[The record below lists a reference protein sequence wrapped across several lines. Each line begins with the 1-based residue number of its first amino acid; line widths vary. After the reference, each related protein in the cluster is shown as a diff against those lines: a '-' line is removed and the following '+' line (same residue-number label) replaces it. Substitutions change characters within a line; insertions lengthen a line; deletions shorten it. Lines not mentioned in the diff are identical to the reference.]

1 MRKSETMDMVHG
13 PLLKNLFLF
22 SLPLIASYTLQIA
35 FNAADTKVV
44 GKFSGADGLAAV
56 GATTPLVNLLI
67 SLFNGIAVGANIVI
81 ANMIGRQDQ
90 NNIPRAVHTSYWL
103 ALAGGILLTALGF
116 FLSEPMLAAIS
127 TPADI
132 IDQSVLYMRIYFAG
146 SLPLLIYDFG
156 SAILRSKGDTVRPT
170 VYLTVAGILNI
181 ILNLYTVIV
190 LKMGVSG
197 VAIATVISEIVS
209 AVLVTV
215 SLMRQSDA
223 TRLEWRQIRLDRH
236 IFSKIMRVGIPAG
249 IQNMMWSVSNIAVQ
263 QAMNTFGSIVVAGN
277 SAALNLEGFVYV
289 SMNAFTDACITFTS
303 QAAGAQDTHQVRR
316 VMRVTL
322 ILMTIASASMGI
334 LLTVFGNSLLL
345 LYTNDPDVIVAG
357 MVRMRYVVLWLW
369 INAVLDIPAASM
381 RGMDYSSTPTVVMML
396 GIVVVR
402 LIYIATFWRAHPTL
416 EMLYFCFPLSWV
428 ITTIAMFLFWKR
440 SYDHF
445 CRTYGKP
452 IKYEG

>member
-35 FNAADTKVV
+35 FNAADTIVV

-277 SAALNLEGFVYV
+277 SAAFHV
-289 SMNAFTDACITFTS
+289 
-303 QAAGAQDTHQVRR
+303 
-316 VMRVTL
+316 
-322 ILMTIASASMGI
+322 
-334 LLTVFGNSLLL
+334 
-345 LYTNDPDVIVAG
+345 
-357 MVRMRYVVLWLW
+357 
-369 INAVLDIPAASM
+369 
-381 RGMDYSSTPTVVMML
+381 
-396 GIVVVR
+396 
-402 LIYIATFWRAHPTL
+402 
-416 EMLYFCFPLSWV
+416 
-428 ITTIAMFLFWKR
+428 
-440 SYDHF
+440 
-445 CRTYGKP
+445 
-452 IKYEG
+452 

>member
-35 FNAADTKVV
+35 FNAADTIVV

-170 VYLTVAGILNI
+170 IYLTVAGILNI

-190 LKMGVSG
+190 LKMGVAG

-223 TRLEWRQIRLDRH
+223 TRL
-236 IFSKIMRVGIPAG
+236 
-249 IQNMMWSVSNIAVQ
+249 
-263 QAMNTFGSIVVAGN
+263 
-277 SAALNLEGFVYV
+277 
-289 SMNAFTDACITFTS
+289 
-303 QAAGAQDTHQVRR
+303 
-316 VMRVTL
+316 
-322 ILMTIASASMGI
+322 
-334 LLTVFGNSLLL
+334 
-345 LYTNDPDVIVAG
+345 
-357 MVRMRYVVLWLW
+357 
-369 INAVLDIPAASM
+369 
-381 RGMDYSSTPTVVMML
+381 
-396 GIVVVR
+396 
-402 LIYIATFWRAHPTL
+402 
-416 EMLYFCFPLSWV
+416 
-428 ITTIAMFLFWKR
+428 
-440 SYDHF
+440 
-445 CRTYGKP
+445 
-452 IKYEG
+452 

>member
-1 MRKSETMDMVHG
+1 
-13 PLLKNLFLF
+13 
-22 SLPLIASYTLQIA
+22 
-35 FNAADTKVV
+35 
-44 GKFSGADGLAAV
+44 
-56 GATTPLVNLLI
+56 
-67 SLFNGIAVGANIVI
+67 
-81 ANMIGRQDQ
+81 
-90 NNIPRAVHTSYWL
+90 
-103 ALAGGILLTALGF
+103 
-116 FLSEPMLAAIS
+116 MLAAIS

-249 IQNMMWSVSNIAVQ
+249 VQNMMWSVSNIAVQ

-345 LYTNDPDVIVAG
+345 LYTNAPDVIVAG